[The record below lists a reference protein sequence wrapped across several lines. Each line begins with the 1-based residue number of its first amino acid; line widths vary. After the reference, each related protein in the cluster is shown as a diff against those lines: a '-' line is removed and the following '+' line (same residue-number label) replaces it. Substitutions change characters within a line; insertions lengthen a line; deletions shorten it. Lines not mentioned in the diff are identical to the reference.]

1 MKILKKNTDL
11 ICKSLKKKLKSKS
24 NPFKGGSV
32 IYFNRL
38 KYIYIYLLIIIII
51 NNNNM
56 LK

>member
-11 ICKSLKKKLKSKS
+11 ICKSLKKLKSKS